1 MDSSN
6 FETYFVPHLVSTANF
21 VEVPAEVQ
29 TFVEVPAEAPPT
41 LVVVTLLL
49 PSDLLVGDN

>member
-6 FETYFVPHLVSTANF
+6 FEIYFVPHLVSTANF
-21 VEVPAEVQ
+21 VEAPVEVQ
-29 TFVEVPAEAPPT
+29 TFVEVPVEAPQP